1 MMKCLLSMNAVW
13 LINLFVIEKETP
25 AAGFKTSNSLCLP
38 QIGRK
43 AVPHHRTIIA
53 ETVFRKLVRGSETA
67 NLPSQFLRE

>member
-1 MMKCLLSMNAVW
+1 MNTVR

-38 QIGRK
+38 QIDRK

-53 ETVFRKLVRGSETA
+53 ETFFQKIGAGQWNS
-67 NLPSQFLRE
+67 

>member
-1 MMKCLLSMNAVW
+1 MNAVW

-25 AAGFKTSNSLCLP
+25 AAEFKTSNSLCLP

-53 ETVFRKLVRGSETA
+53 ETVF
-67 NLPSQFLRE
+67 